1 MKLLNFCRSG
11 PFNGGNGINKLDC
24 NSMSGNANARVMFRS
39 ELDKASIAR
48 DFMAGLN
55 KERLVPKGNKY
66 VLSLL
71 IKEILVAA
79 LKVL

>member
-11 PFNGGNGINKLDC
+11 PFNVGNGINKLDC

-39 ELDKASIAR
+39 ELDKASLAR

-66 VLSLL
+66 VLF
-71 IKEILVAA
+71 AY
-79 LKVL
+79 